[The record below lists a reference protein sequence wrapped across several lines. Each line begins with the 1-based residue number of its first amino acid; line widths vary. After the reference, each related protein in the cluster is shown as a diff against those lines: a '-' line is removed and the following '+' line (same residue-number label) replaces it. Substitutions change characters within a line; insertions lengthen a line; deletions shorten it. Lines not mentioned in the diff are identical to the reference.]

1 MMSVGVTA
9 DGHRAPFQG
18 DDGVLKFDSGWG
30 RGSALSSRGEGAM
43 GEARRLYRPRPLSE
57 TLAPPSGPV
66 GTGGDVLPRSS
77 APLQTLWQGQPRL
90 GGLLPC
96 PSTCPEAKRQTAFC
110 SLAGSR
116 GDPGPPGPPPIILP
130 GMKDIKGEKG
140 DEGPMG
146 LKGYL
151 GLKGERR
158 HAPPARPS
166 QPEDQQLLHQTPLHP
181 RQAPLCSSSSD
192 PDISTR
198 RPVGSLP
205 PFPGLRCAAVGTA
218 KPHAWGGAAAASPMG
233 VRRSRPTSGDS
244 HLGSSRRCSRNAR
257 DPRAVG
263 SPRVAREARTHQ
275 RNQRRHRRSRRARF
289 TRIPWCARPP
299 RNHRVSRVHRK

>member
-77 APLQTLWQGQPRL
+77 APLQTLWPGQPRL

-218 KPHAWGGAAAASPMG
+218 KPHAWGGSCRIPHGGEALPPHQWRLTLG
-233 VRRSRPTSGDS
+233 VLPQVFPE
-244 HLGSSRRCSRNAR
+244 CQ
-257 DPRAVG
+257 G
-263 SPRVAREARTHQ
+263 SPGCRESPGCQGSQDTSKESKETSAFPACPVYQ
-275 RNQRRHRRSRRARF
+275 DSLVCPA
-289 TRIPWCARPP
+289 PP
-299 RNHRVSRVHRK
+299 ES